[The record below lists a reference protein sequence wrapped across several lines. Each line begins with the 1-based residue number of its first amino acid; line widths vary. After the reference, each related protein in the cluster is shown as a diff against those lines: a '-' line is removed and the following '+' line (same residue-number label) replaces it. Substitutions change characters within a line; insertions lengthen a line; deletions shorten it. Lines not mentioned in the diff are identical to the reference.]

1 MLNNGLPTIKHL
13 KIAISYISFSFF
25 FSLSHPTDK
34 HGERFCSILTAA
46 LTANTWKVQVVVLAA
61 LKSFIGRSVQQTCFR
76 VRSEEFLKCL
86 NIFVLEWTGL
96 VGLRMAE
103 EKKASRE

>member
-1 MLNNGLPTIKHL
+1 MLHNGLPTIKHL
-13 KIAISYISFSFF
+13 KIEFHTFLFRPFF
-25 FSLSHPTDK
+25 FLSHPTDK
-34 HGERFCSILTAA
+34 QGERFCSILTAA
-46 LTANTWKVQVVVLAA
+46 LTANTWKVQVVILAA
-61 LKSFIGRSVQQTCFR
+61 IKSFIARSVQNDVLSCRKGR
-76 VRSEEFLKCL
+76 VKCL